1 MPLPARVSDLTGFDL
16 LLSVART
23 GSIGRAA
30 TEHGVSQPAASAR
43 MRLLEGQLGLAL
55 IERSPRGSKLTP
67 AGALV
72 AGWAQAA
79 VDAAESLDAGLT
91 ALRRE
96 RDSRLRI
103 AASMTVAE
111 YLLPSWLTALRAVDP
126 GAIVAL
132 SAVNSAEVAQ
142 AVLADTADI
151 GFVEAPGVPGGLHA
165 EPVGRDS
172 LTLVVAP
179 AHPWTRRR
187 AGVPA
192 AELARTAL
200 VSREAGSG
208 TRGYLE
214 EALRAQAG
222 LAWVPPAAELS
233 STTAIKAA
241 VAAGAGPAVLS
252 SLAVAA
258 ELAAGTLRAVP
269 VTGVD
274 LTRTLRAV
282 WTEGRR
288 LAGPALDLYAIA
300 ARAARNLGRLLPDEP
315 GARGLARRDGPLG
328 RVVRPVRGPGGRHW
342 GRRWGQRW
350 GQHWGVNRGARRDRP
365 RPAVLPPGRGGQ
377 RQRADVAQQRHP
389 GQDGHRHRGG
399 VLAAPDE
406 DLPGAER
413 AAEGGQARRRHY
425 REQPVPHGDG
435 PGHEQDPGADQGD
448 AEHRVD
454 RQHRRRGGD
463 LGEEPAVRVGGRDLD
478 VEVEDDAQAI
488 LDHQH
493 DQHRHARIPKLGP
506 A

>member
-1 MPLPARVSDLTGFDL
+1 MPLPSRVSDLTGFDL

-30 TEHGVSQPAASAR
+30 VEHGVSQPAASAR

-72 AGWAQAA
+72 AGWAQAV
-79 VDAAESLDAGLT
+79 VDAAESLDAGLM

-111 YLLPSWLTALRAVDP
+111 YLLPAWLTALRTVDP

-132 SAVNSAEVAQ
+132 SAVNSADVAQ
-142 AVLADTADI
+142 AVLADAAEI
-151 GFVEAPGVPGGLHA
+151 GFVEGPGIPDGLHA
-165 EPVGRDS
+165 EPVGRDT

-179 AHPWTRRR
+179 AHRWARRR
-187 AGVPA
+187 SGIPA

-214 EALRAQAG
+214 EALRTQAG
-222 LAWVPPAAELS
+222 LERVRPAAELS

-288 LAGPALDLYAIA
+288 LTGPALDLYAIA
-300 ARAARNLGRLLPDEP
+300 ARSARNR
-315 GARGLARRDGPLG
+315 
-328 RVVRPVRGPGGRHW
+328 
-342 GRRWGQRW
+342 
-350 GQHWGVNRGARRDRP
+350 
-365 RPAVLPPGRGGQ
+365 
-377 RQRADVAQQRHP
+377 
-389 GQDGHRHRGG
+389 
-399 VLAAPDE
+399 
-406 DLPGAER
+406 
-413 AAEGGQARRRHY
+413 ARRRLL
-425 REQPVPHGDG
+425 RRTRSADG
-435 PGHEQDPGADQGD
+435 PGHKREPGDGSFP
-448 AEHRVD
+448 AERASCLSCITAHAGIAVHASIIELGGPAPRELVD
-454 RQHRRRGGD
+454 HLAQYPPVGAI
-463 LGEEPAVRVGGRDLD
+463 PA
-478 VEVEDDAQAI
+478 AQA
-488 LDHQH
+488 
-493 DQHRHARIPKLGP
+493 RR
-506 A
+506 